1 MLKPEL
7 LSPAGDYECLEAAV
21 DFGCDAV
28 YLGGQSFGMRANPK
42 NFDDSDLIRAVNYA
56 HANGVKVYLTCNT
69 VPTND
74 EIERFPK
81 FITAAEEAGVD
92 AVIVADIGVMA
103 MIKQYAPKLDLH
115 MSTQVGIMNY
125 QTANELYRLGA
136 KRVVLAREVSLSEI
150 ARIRANIPE
159 DMEIEAFVH
168 GAMCVSFSGR
178 CLLSKYLTDR
188 DANRGAC
195 AQPCRWRYYIT
206 EEKRL
211 NDSYEI
217 FEDDRGTYILNA
229 KDLCMIDHID
239 KLLEA
244 GVTSLKIEGR
254 AKSSYYVA
262 TVTNAYRKALDC
274 AVNGTEAPQWVRD
287 EVYKVSHRRYCTGF
301 FFEHE
306 DAEQYYPDSGYFRE
320 YDFAG
325 VVNGWHDGILDITQ
339 RNYFT
344 LDDELEI
351 LPPRGEPVRF
361 TPAEMFNKNGESVR
375 IANHAV
381 EQLTI
386 PYPAEFPKNS
396 IIRKPSADREIKKE
410 KLSEKECD

>member
-1 MLKPEL
+1 MAEL

-21 DFGCDAV
+21 DYGCDAV
-28 YLGGQSFGMRANPK
+28 YLGGTSFGMRAGPK
-42 NFDDSDLIRAVNYA
+42 NFDIEALASAVKYA
-56 HANGVKVYLTCNT
+56 HDRNVKVYLTCNT

-74 EIERFPK
+74 EAEAFPG
-81 FITAAEEAGVD
+81 FIAKAQETGID

-103 MIKQYAPKLDLH
+103 MVKKYAPGLDIH

-125 QTANELYRLGA
+125 ETANELYRLGA
-136 KRVVLAREVSLSEI
+136 RRIVLARETSLKEI
-150 ARIRANIPE
+150 RRIRDNIPE

-178 CLLSKYLTDR
+178 CLLSKYLVDR

-195 AQPCRWRYYIT
+195 AQPCRWKYFIT
-206 EEKRL
+206 EEKRIGQ
-211 NDSYEI
+211 DFEI
-217 FEDDRGTYILNA
+217 FEDNRGTYILNA
-229 KDLCMIDHID
+229 KDLCMIEHI
-239 KLLEA
+239 KELLDA

-262 TVTNAYRKALDC
+262 TVTNAYRCALDS
-274 AVNGTEAPQWVRD
+274 VYKNEEPPRWVLD

-301 FFEHE
+301 FFEHG
-306 DAEQYYPDSGYFRE
+306 DAEQYYEDSGYFRE

-325 VVNGWHDGILDITQ
+325 VINGYENGNILMTQ

-351 LPPRGEPVRF
+351 LSPGCEPVRF
-361 TPAEMFNKNGESVR
+361 TPSEMYNDKGESVR
-375 IANHAV
+375 IANHAT
-381 EQLTI
+381 EKLTI
-386 PYPAEFPKNS
+386 PYDHSFPANS
-396 IIRKPSADREIKKE
+396 ILRKPSKDREKK
-410 KLSEKECD
+410 D

>member
-1 MLKPEL
+1 MAEL

-21 DFGCDAV
+21 DYGCDAV
-28 YLGGQSFGMRANPK
+28 YLGGTEFGMRAGPK
-42 NFDDSDLIRAVNYA
+42 NFDTETLEKAVKYA
-56 HANGVKVYLTCNT
+56 HDRNVKVYLTCNT

-74 EIERFPK
+74 EAEAFPE
-81 FITAAEEAGVD
+81 FIKSAAKTGID

-103 MIKQYAPKLDLH
+103 MVKKYAPDLDIH

-125 QTANELYRLGA
+125 ETANELYRLGA
-136 KRVVLAREVSLSEI
+136 RRIVLARETSLKEI
-150 ARIRANIPE
+150 RRIRDNIPE

-178 CLLSKYLTDR
+178 CLLSKYLVDR

-195 AQPCRWRYYIT
+195 AQPCRWRYFIT
-206 EEKRL
+206 EEKRIGQ
-211 NDSYEI
+211 DYEI
-217 FEDDRGTYILNA
+217 VEDNRGTYILNA
-229 KDLCMIDHID
+229 KDLCMIEHI
-239 KLLEA
+239 KELLDA

-262 TVTNAYRKALDC
+262 TVTNAYRCALDS
-274 AVNGTEAPQWVRD
+274 VYKNENPPKWVLD

-301 FFEHE
+301 FFNHD
-306 DAEQYYPDSGYFRE
+306 DAEQYYEDSGYFRE

-325 VVNGWHDGILDITQ
+325 VIDGYENGVIKMTQ

-351 LPPRGEPVRF
+351 LSPKCEPVRF
-361 TPAEMFNKNGESVR
+361 TPSEMFNDKGESVR
-375 IANHAV
+375 IANHAT
-381 EQLTI
+381 EKLTI
-386 PYPAEFPKNS
+386 PYGMEFPKNS
-396 IIRKPSADREIKKE
+396 ILRKPSKDRENGVK
-410 KLSEKECD
+410 S

>member
-1 MLKPEL
+1 MAEL

-21 DFGCDAV
+21 DYGCDAV
-28 YLGGQSFGMRANPK
+28 YLGGTDFGMRANPK
-42 NFDDSDLIRAVNYA
+42 NFDMESLYSAVEYA
-56 HANGVKVYLTCNT
+56 HQRGVKVYLTCNT

-74 EIERFPK
+74 EAEAFPA
-81 FITAAEEAGVD
+81 FITEAEKTGID

-103 MIKQYAPKLDLH
+103 MVKKYAPRLDIH

-125 QTANELYRLGA
+125 ETANELYRLGA
-136 KRVVLAREVSLSEI
+136 RRIVLARETSLREI
-150 ARIRANIPE
+150 RRIRDNIPA

-178 CLLSKYLTDR
+178 CLLSKYLVDR

-195 AQPCRWRYYIT
+195 AQPCRWRYFIT
-206 EEKRL
+206 EEKRIGQ
-211 NDSYEI
+211 DYEI
-217 FEDDRGTYILNA
+217 YEDNRGTYILNA
-229 KDLCMIDHID
+229 KDLCMIEHI
-239 KLLEA
+239 KELLDA

-262 TVTNAYRKALDC
+262 TVTNAYRCALD
-274 AVNGTEAPQWVRD
+274 AVYKGEEPPKWVLD

-301 FFEHE
+301 FFEHG
-306 DAEQYYPDSGYFRE
+306 DAEQYYEDSGYFRE

-325 VVNGWHDGILDITQ
+325 VIDGYENGIIHMTQ

-351 LPPRGEPVRF
+351 LSPNCEPVRF
-361 TPAEMFNKNGESVR
+361 TPAEMFNANGESVR
-375 IANHAV
+375 IANHAT
-381 EQLTI
+381 EKLTI
-386 PYPAEFPKNS
+386 PYEREFPKNS
-396 IIRKPSADREIKKE
+396 ILRKPSKDREKK
-410 KLSEKECD
+410 D

>member
-1 MLKPEL
+1 MKPLAEL

-21 DFGCDAV
+21 DYGCDAV
-28 YLGGQSFGMRANPK
+28 YLGGTDFGMRANPK
-42 NFDDSDLIRAVNYA
+42 NFDMESLYSAVKYA
-56 HANGVKVYLTCNT
+56 HERGVKVYLTCNT

-74 EIERFPK
+74 EAEAFPA
-81 FITAAEEAGVD
+81 FITEAEKTGID

-103 MIKQYAPKLDLH
+103 MVKKYAPRLDIH

-125 QTANELYRLGA
+125 ETAKELYRLGA
-136 KRVVLAREVSLSEI
+136 RRIVLARETSLKEI
-150 ARIRANIPE
+150 RRIRDNIPA

-178 CLLSKYLTDR
+178 CLLSKYLVDR

-195 AQPCRWRYYIT
+195 AQPCRWRYFIT
-206 EEKRL
+206 EEKRIGQ
-211 NDSYEI
+211 DYEI
-217 FEDDRGTYILNA
+217 YEDNRGTYILNA
-229 KDLCMIDHID
+229 KDLCMIEHI
-239 KLLEA
+239 KELLDA

-262 TVTNAYRKALDC
+262 TVTNAYRCALD
-274 AVNGTEAPQWVRD
+274 AVYKSEEPPKWVLD

-301 FFEHE
+301 FFEHG
-306 DAEQYYPDSGYFRE
+306 DAEQYYEDSGYFRE

-325 VVNGWHDGILDITQ
+325 VIDGYENGKIHMTQ

-351 LPPRGEPVRF
+351 LSPNCEPVRF
-361 TPAEMFNKNGESVR
+361 TPAEMFNANGESVR
-375 IANHAV
+375 IANHAT
-381 EQLTI
+381 EKLTI
-386 PYPAEFPKNS
+386 PYEREFPKNS
-396 IIRKPSADREIKKE
+396 ILRKPSKDREKK
-410 KLSEKECD
+410 D

>member
-1 MLKPEL
+1 MAEL

-21 DFGCDAV
+21 DYGCNAV
-28 YLGGQSFGMRANPK
+28 YLGGTSFGMRANPK
-42 NFDDSDLIRAVNYA
+42 NFDIEALAKAVNYA
-56 HANGVKVYLTCNT
+56 HGKGVKVYLTCNT

-74 EIERFPK
+74 EVEAFPK
-81 FITAAEEAGVD
+81 FIKEAAKTGID

-103 MIKQYAPKLDLH
+103 MVKKYAPDLDIH

-125 QTANELYRLGA
+125 ETANELYRLGA
-136 KRVVLAREVSLSEI
+136 RRIVLARETSLKEI
-150 ARIRANIPE
+150 RRIRDNIPA

-178 CLLSKYLTDR
+178 CLLSKYLVDR

-195 AQPCRWRYYIT
+195 AQPCRWKYFIT
-206 EEKRL
+206 EEKRIGQ
-211 NDSYEI
+211 DFEI
-217 FEDDRGTYILNA
+217 FEDNRGTYILNA
-229 KDLCMIDHID
+229 KDLCMIEHI
-239 KLLEA
+239 KELLDA

-262 TVTNAYRKALDC
+262 TVTNAYRCALDSIYK
-274 AVNGTEAPQWVRD
+274 NEEPPRWVLD

-301 FFEHE
+301 FFDHD
-306 DAEQYYPDSGYFRE
+306 DAEQYYADSGYFRE

-325 VVNGWHDGILDITQ
+325 VIDSYENGTIYMTQ

-351 LPPRGEPVRF
+351 LSPGCEPVRF
-361 TPAEMFNKNGESVR
+361 TPSEMFNEKGESVR
-375 IANHAV
+375 IANHAT
-381 EQLTI
+381 EKLTI
-386 PYPAEFPKNS
+386 PYEQGFPKNS
-396 IIRKPSADREIKKE
+396 ILRKPSKDREKA
-410 KLSEKECD
+410 D

>member
-1 MLKPEL
+1 MAEL

-21 DFGCDAV
+21 DYGCDAV
-28 YLGGQSFGMRANPK
+28 YLGGTEFGMRAGPK
-42 NFDDSDLIRAVNYA
+42 NFDTETLEKAVKYA
-56 HANGVKVYLTCNT
+56 HDRNVKVYLTCNT

-74 EIERFPK
+74 EAEAFPE
-81 FITAAEEAGVD
+81 FIKSAAKTGID

-103 MIKQYAPKLDLH
+103 MVKKYAPDLDIH

-125 QTANELYRLGA
+125 ETANELYRLGA
-136 KRVVLAREVSLSEI
+136 RRIVLARETSLKEI
-150 ARIRANIPE
+150 RRIRDNIPE

-178 CLLSKYLTDR
+178 CLLSKYLVDR

-195 AQPCRWRYYIT
+195 AQPCRWRYFIT
-206 EEKRL
+206 EEKRIGQ
-211 NDSYEI
+211 DYEI
-217 FEDDRGTYILNA
+217 VEDNRGTYILNA
-229 KDLCMIDHID
+229 KDLCMIEHI
-239 KLLEA
+239 KELLDA

-262 TVTNAYRKALDC
+262 TVTNAYRCALDS
-274 AVNGTEAPQWVRD
+274 VYKNENPPKWVLD

-301 FFEHE
+301 FFDRD
-306 DAEQYYPDSGYFRE
+306 DAEQYYEDSGYFRE

-325 VVNGWHDGILDITQ
+325 VIDGYENGVIKMTQ

-351 LPPRGEPVRF
+351 LSPKCEPVRF
-361 TPAEMFNKNGESVR
+361 TPSEMFNDKGESVR
-375 IANHAV
+375 IANHAT
-381 EQLTI
+381 EKLTI
-386 PYPAEFPKNS
+386 PYGMEFPKNS
-396 IIRKPSADREIKKE
+396 ILRKPSKDRENGVK
-410 KLSEKECD
+410 S